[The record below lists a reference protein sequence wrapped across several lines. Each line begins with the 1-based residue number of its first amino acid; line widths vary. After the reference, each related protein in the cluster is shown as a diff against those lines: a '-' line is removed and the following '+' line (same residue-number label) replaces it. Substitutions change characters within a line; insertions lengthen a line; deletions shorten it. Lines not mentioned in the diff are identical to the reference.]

1 MKIHNLVLHPK
12 YYEQTKNNFK
22 TFDIRPKEQNN
33 FQVGDIIHY
42 VTYDANNKTS
52 TKYEDLLFDICFI
65 VDSDKYLK
73 EGYICLGIK
82 QKRKTYGLKAQV
94 EKTSVKNYVKED
106 RTSNT
111 N

>member
-1 MKIHNLVLHPK
+1 MKVHTLQLHPK
-12 YYEQTKNNFK
+12 YYEQTKSNFK

-42 VTYDANNKTS
+42 VTYDANNKPS
-52 TKYEDLLFDICFI
+52 TKYEDLLFDISFI

-73 EGYICLGIK
+73 DGYVVLGIK
-82 QKRKTYGLKAQV
+82 QKRKTNGLKPQS
-94 EKTSVKNYVKED
+94 EMRSVKNYTKED
-106 RTSNT
+106 KTSNT